1 MDEMPGAGRFLWLLC
16 SGYAVDISLSKISGA
31 IETAAD
37 FQSGGPDGY
46 LLPYRAE
53 QCLRG
58 AVEPIG
64 TVSEL

>member
-1 MDEMPGAGRFLWLLC
+1 MD
-16 SGYAVDISLSKISGA
+16 VSLSKISGA